1 MKTRVISTA
10 VASLG
15 LALALVTCGSDAPPK
30 ESISRSRIL
39 YADSVL
45 RTGLLATQAVVVS
58 VQASAAYDGA
68 GGVWTYRYVVR
79 NDVTS
84 ANNVE
89 TFAIAPIAKL
99 LSITSPSHWEYQFY
113 TYQASDSGIVWA
125 ATDVGQ
131 LPPGYVDTG
140 NVPPS
145 EYAIHPSDSLVF
157 SVVTRAPP
165 LPSPQEVQW
174 FAQGF
179 DTLPNVEEEDDAF
192 VQGTIFTEGVTGTA
206 IGPDKN
212 SSVDVAGERPA
223 QLGIRRP
230 QPNPASGSVTVT
242 FELPEV
248 AQVELAVYDISGR
261 RIRVLASGRLAGGI
275 HSVTWAGQGDAGGT
289 AQPGIYFYRLSV
301 NGKPAGERRV
311 TILR

>member
-1 MKTRVISTA
+1 
-10 VASLG
+10 
-15 LALALVTCGSDAPPK
+15 
-30 ESISRSRIL
+30 
-39 YADSVL
+39 
-45 RTGLLATQAVVVS
+45 
-58 VQASAAYDGA
+58 
-68 GGVWTYRYVVR
+68 
-79 NDVTS
+79 
-84 ANNVE
+84 
-89 TFAIAPIAKL
+89 
-99 LSITSPSHWEYQFY
+99 
-113 TYQASDSGIVWA
+113 
-125 ATDVGQ
+125 
-131 LPPGYVDTG
+131 
-140 NVPPS
+140 
-145 EYAIHPSDSLVF
+145 
-157 SVVTRAPP
+157 
-165 LPSPQEVQW
+165 VQW

-230 QPNPASGSVTVT
+230 QPNPSSGSVTVT

-261 RIRVLASGRLAGGI
+261 RIRVLASGRIAAGI
-275 HSVTWAGQGDAGGT
+275 HSVTWAGQADAGGT